1 MNLRKLNLLD
11 VAYVCRNLRAADQ
24 REIFATRRADD
35 PDALAVEIIRYW
47 GPVGWVAAD
56 GPRPVALIGATE
68 TWPGV
73 WSAWMM
79 ATEEFP
85 VVALGLT
92 KWVKRAMM
100 PGLVDLGAVRCE
112 ARSIDG
118 HDHAHRWL
126 RMLGAVQEARLR
138 RYGRNGEDFL
148 VFRFDRPEH
157 VHEQIVIA

>member
-11 VAYVCRNLRAADQ
+11 VAYVCARLRDADR
-24 REIFATRRADD
+24 REIFATRRTDE

-47 GPVGWVAAD
+47 GPIGWVATHND
-56 GPRPVALIGATE
+56 RPVALVGATE

-79 ATEEFP
+79 ATDEFP
-85 VVALGLT
+85 MVARRVT
-92 KWVKRAMM
+92 RFVKRVMI
-100 PGLVDLGAVRCE
+100 PGLVDLGAHRCE

-118 HDHAHRWL
+118 HTEAHRWL
-126 RMLGAVQEARLR
+126 RVLGATEEARLR

-157 VHEQIVIA
+157 VQQDIIA

>member
-11 VAYVCRNLRAADQ
+11 VAYVCNRLREADA
-24 REIFATRRADD
+24 REIFATRRTDD

-47 GPVGWVAAD
+47 GPMGWVAYNSA
-56 GPRPVALIGATE
+56 RPVALVGATE

-79 ATEEFP
+79 ATDEFP
-85 VVALGLT
+85 DVALGLT
-92 KWVKRAMM
+92 KFVKRRMI
-100 PGLVDLGAVRCE
+100 PGLVELGAFRCE

-118 HDHAHRWL
+118 HTEAQRWL
-126 RMLGAVQEARLR
+126 QVLGAVQEARLR

-148 VFRFDRPEH
+148 VFRFDRPEDAH
-157 VHEQIVIA
+157 VHQ